1 MNKRDF
7 TFKTKWKETLL
18 VFCLFLATCITAFA
32 QSRQVTG
39 KVADAT
45 TNEAIPGASIK
56 IQGTSVG
63 TVSDLQGNFKINVAD
78 GQVLVASF
86 IGYEPME
93 IPVTGLSVTIK
104 LKENSK
110 DLNEV
115 VVVGYGT
122 QKKATLT
129 GAITTID
136 AKAFQNKGTVTNPLE
151 ALEGQ
156 VPGVIITRQSSAPGQ
171 EGWNLQVRGATSTNG
186 STPLLVIDGAIV
198 PDNNALNAIN
208 PNDIASMSFLKDGAA
223 AIYGARAAGGVVL
236 ITTKRG
242 TSGKTTVTYD
252 GSFSRKII
260 GDQVEQMTLQQYATG
275 LIQARENDG
284 YLAASDYLIHLGELM
299 LKYQGQVIS
308 ATNFPAGQFFQDGTP
323 IPAGNPIPQF
333 PVLDYTFFNT
343 NYQDQLFK
351 NGVSNQQN
359 FGISGGTD
367 KSKYRLSLGYA
378 YDGSLIRYGDD
389 YNTRYNIRF
398 SNDYSFSDKVKLQS
412 NIALDKDNV
421 IIPSIESGAT
431 GIFSYGF
438 QPGSPAFAEN
448 GLDYAWGANYSP
460 EGLARDGGDNKTYTT
475 RWTINENLNWQIVD
489 HLSFNTTLSFNPTTI
504 TNNTQQ
510 KSIQWYD
517 YSGTEEGVQY
527 PTPTNAFY
535 SEYSTTDNYYNANAY
550 LDYKNTFNKHH
561 NVSLTVG
568 GQYERDEYN
577 TFSATTTDQSLNAIP
592 GLSNGIGDATT
603 HSNSGYASHYA
614 FQSIFGRFNY
624 DYDSKYLLEAQIRD
638 DGSSKF
644 IAADR
649 YKPFYGVSGGW
660 LITQEPFMK
669 SQHLFDELKIRAS
682 YGTAG
687 NQGNIGLYDYL
698 QLLNLSYG
706 TSVTSSNPY
715 LGTGQAVTLGPTST
729 LVSLNRTWEKIETYN
744 LGLDFEMFKN
754 RLTGSVDGFIKNNVN
769 MLLPVV
775 YPSVLGA
782 TAPYQN
788 VGYLRTKGGEAQLNW
803 ADKIGNVGYHIG
815 GNITYNTDKVISYQG
830 ATVINAGINT
840 VIQGQPLN
848 SVYGL
853 EYAGRIQNQSE
864 LTNYLQQYS
873 ANNSIGIPANL
884 RVGDNMF
891 KDVNGDGKINN
902 SDLVNLGT
910 EDPRISYSFNFG
922 VNYKGFDFSAIF
934 QGVGKRTI
942 FRNDNARIPFGSWYW
957 SQDNFSVGKTWTPSN
972 TSAYYPLLS
981 NTSTINN
988 YNYQASSFSV
998 ENGEYLRCKNIVL
1011 GYTLPTKLVQRS
1023 KFINRLRVYLSANDL
1038 FEFDKINDG
1047 FDPEAPSTL
1056 KNSYTQYP
1064 FYRLLTA
1071 GVNLTF

>member
-7 TFKTKWKETLL
+7 TFKMKRKKALL
-18 VFCLFLATCITAFA
+18 VFFLSLATCITAFA
-32 QSRQVTG
+32 QSSQVTG
-39 KVADAT
+39 KVVDAV
-45 TNEAIPGASIK
+45 TNEVIPGATIK
-56 IQGTSVG
+56 IKGTTVG
-63 TVSDLQGNFKINVAD
+63 TVTEINGSFRIKTAE
-78 GQVLVASF
+78 GQVLIASF
-86 IGYEPME
+86 VGYETME
-93 IPVTGLSVTIK
+93 IPVTGLPLTIK

-156 VPGVIITRQSSAPGQ
+156 VPGAIISRTSSAPGQ
-171 EGWNLQVRGATSTNG
+171 EGWSIQIRGATSTNG
-186 STPLLVIDGAIV
+186 ATPLLVIDGAIV

-223 AIYGARAAGGVVL
+223 AIYGARAAGGVIL

-242 TSGKTTVTYD
+242 VSGKTVVTYD
-252 GSFSRKII
+252 GSFSKKII
-260 GDQVEQMTLQQYATG
+260 GNEQQQMTLQQYANG

-284 YLAASDYLIHLGELM
+284 YLPANDYLIHLGELM

-308 ATNFPAGQFFQDGTP
+308 GINFPSGQFFQDGTP
-323 IPAGNPIPQF
+323 IPAGNPDPSF
-333 PVLDYTFFNT
+333 PVSDYTFFNN
-343 NYQDQLFK
+343 NYQNQLFK
-351 NGVSNQQN
+351 NGVSTQQS
-359 FGISGGTD
+359 FGITGGTN
-367 KSKYRLSLGYA
+367 KSTYRLSLGYA
-378 YDGSLIRYGDD
+378 YDGSLLRYGDD
-389 YNTRYNIRF
+389 YNNRYNIRF
-398 SNDYSFSDKVKLQS
+398 SDDYAFSDKVKLQS

-421 IIPSIESGAT
+421 TVPTMESGTT

-438 QPGSPAFAEN
+438 QPGSPAFAQN
-448 GLDYAWGANYSP
+448 GSDYAWGANYSP
-460 EGLARDGGDNKTYTT
+460 EGLARDGGDNNTYTT
-475 RWTINENLNWQIVD
+475 RWTINENLNWQITD
-489 HLSFNTTLSFNPTTI
+489 HLSFNTTLGYNPTTI
-504 TNNTQQ
+504 TNNTQE

-517 YSGTEEGVQY
+517 YSGTILGVQY
-527 PTPTNAFY
+527 PTPTNAYY
-535 SEYSTTDNYYNANAY
+535 SESNTTDNYYNANAY
-550 LDYKNTFNKHH
+550 LTYKNTFNKHN
-561 NVSLTVG
+561 NVTLTG
-568 GQYERDEYN
+568 GSQYERDEYN
-577 TFSATTTDQSLNAIP
+577 MFSATTTDQSLNAIP
-592 GLSNGIGDATT
+592 GLSNGVGDATT

-614 FQSIFGRFNY
+614 FQSIFGRLNY
-624 DYDSKYLLEAQIRD
+624 DYDGKYLLEAQVRD

-649 YKPFYGVSGGW
+649 YKPFWGVSGGW
-660 LITQEPFMK
+660 LITQESFMQG
-669 SQHLFDELKIRAS
+669 QHLFDELKLRGS

-698 QLLNLSYG
+698 QLLSLSYG

-729 LVSLNRTWEKIETYN
+729 LVSLNRTWEKVETYN
-744 LGLDFEMFKN
+744 LGLDFEMIN
-754 RLTGSVDGFIKNNVN
+754 HHLTGSVDISEKNNTN
-769 MLLPVV
+769 MLLPVI
-775 YPSVLGA
+775 YPATLGA

-788 VGYLRTKGGEAQLNW
+788 VGYLRTKAAEGQLTW
-803 ADKIGNVGYHIG
+803 TGKIGNIGYHIG
-815 GNITYNTDKVISYQG
+815 GNITYNTDNVISYQG
-830 ATVINAGINT
+830 ATVIASGINT

-848 SVYGL
+848 SVYGY
-853 EYAGRIQNQSE
+853 EYAGRIQNKTE
-864 LTNYLQQYS
+864 LTNYLQEYS
-873 ANNSIGIPANL
+873 TGNTIGIPANL

-891 KDVNGDGKINN
+891 KDVNGDGKLNN

-922 VNYKGFDFSAIF
+922 FTYKGFDFSTIF

-942 FRNDNARIPFGSWYW
+942 FRNDPANIPFNNWYW
-957 SQDNFSVGKTWTPSN
+957 SQNNFTVGKTWTPTN
-972 TSAYYPLLS
+972 TGAYYPELS

-988 YNYQASSFSV
+988 YNYQASSLTV
-998 ENGEYLRCKNIVL
+998 QNGEYLRCKNIVL
-1011 GYTLPTKLVQRS
+1011 GYTLPSKFIQRS
-1023 KFINRLRVYLSANDL
+1023 KVINRMRVYLSGNDL
-1038 FEFDKINDG
+1038 FTFDKIRDG
-1047 FDPEAPSTL
+1047 FDPEAPSNL

-1064 FYRLLTA
+1064 FYRLVTA